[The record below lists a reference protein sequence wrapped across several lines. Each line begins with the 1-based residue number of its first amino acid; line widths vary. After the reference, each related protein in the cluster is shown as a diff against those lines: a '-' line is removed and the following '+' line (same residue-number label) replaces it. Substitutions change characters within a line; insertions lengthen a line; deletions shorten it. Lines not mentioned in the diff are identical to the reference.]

1 MLNSFSVLLAPFAF
15 LYGAIVKIR
24 NLMFDYKIF
33 KSVSFDKPIICVGNI
48 TVGGT
53 GKTPH
58 VEYLLKLLS
67 ANYKAA
73 TLSRGYGRKTK
84 GFRYVTD
91 NSSASEVGDEPLQMK
106 LKYPAVQVAVDADR
120 VNGISTLI
128 KEIPYLAIIILDD
141 AFQHRWVK
149 AGLQIL
155 LIDFNRLI
163 TRDYFLPM
171 GRLRDSVKE
180 KRRADIVIITKCPD
194 DLTLQMRGSIENE
207 LRLNPNQSIY
217 YTGIGYGEPIAV
229 FKEYGINLDLNQRQE
244 VFAFA
249 GIANPTFFYSYLE
262 NKVKIIETY
271 TFPDHFTFTKN
282 KISPIFE
289 SYLKKGAL
297 DKAVITTEKDAARL
311 RGLPFLDE
319 EFKKVLF
326 YIPIEVKFIDNQE
339 KSFINQILTYA
350 RKN

>member
-1 MLNSFSVLLAPFAF
+1 M
-15 LYGAIVKIR
+15 LYGLIVKIR
-24 NLMFDYKIF
+24 NLLFDYGF
-33 KSVSFDKPIICVGNI
+33 LKSVSFDKPVICIGNI

-67 ANYKAA
+67 TNFHVA
-73 TLSRGYGRKTK
+73 TLSRGYRRKTK
-84 GFRYVTD
+84 GFGYVTITSTA
-91 NSSASEVGDEPLQMK
+91 NEVGDEPLQMK
-106 LKYPAVQVAVDADR
+106 MKYPTAHVAVDENR

-128 KEIPYLAIIILDD
+128 KENPDLDIIILDD
-141 AFQHRWVK
+141 AFQHRWVTP
-149 AGLQIL
+149 GLSVL

-180 KRRADIVIITKCPD
+180 KKRADIVIITKCPD
-194 DLTLQMRGSIENE
+194 DLTQEQKDSIVKE
-207 LRLNPNQSIY
+207 LKLNPNQSIY
-217 YTGIGYGEPIAV
+217 YSGIGYGEPKAV
-229 FKEYGINLDLNQRQE
+229 FQEFEKTLLLRKSQE

-249 GIANPTFFYSYLE
+249 GIANPTFFYSHIR
-262 NKVKIIETY
+262 NKANLIETY

-289 SYLKKGAL
+289 SYLRNGTIG
-297 DKAVITTEKDAARL
+297 KAIVTTEKDAARL
-311 RGLPFLDE
+311 RGIPFLDE
-319 EFKKVLF
+319 EFKKALF
-326 YIPIEVKFIDNQE
+326 YIPIEIKFFDKQE
-339 KSFINQILTYA
+339 NSFINQIMTYA

>member
-1 MLNSFSVLLAPFAF
+1 MKPLSILLAPFAV
-15 LYGAIVKIR
+15 LYGLIVKIR
-24 NLMFDYKIF
+24 NLLFDYGIL
-33 KSVSFDKPIICVGNI
+33 KSVLFDKPIICVGNI
-48 TVGGT
+48 SVGGT

-67 ANYKAA
+67 VNLKVA
-73 TLSRGYGRKTK
+73 TLSRGYGRRTK
-84 GFRYVTD
+84 GFRSVTEE
-91 NSSASEVGDEPLQMK
+91 SIATEVGDEPLQMK
-106 LKYPAVQVAVDADR
+106 LKYPVVKVTVDADR

-128 KEIPYLAIIILDD
+128 KENPDLDAIILDD

-180 KRRADIVIITKCPD
+180 KRRAEIVIITKCP
-194 DLTLQMRGSIENE
+194 NE
-207 LRLNPNQSIY
+207 LSHKQRVSIADELKLSPNQSIY
-217 YTGIGYGEPIAV
+217 YTGIGYGEPLAV
-229 FKEYGINLDLNQRQE
+229 FKEFGIHLDLNGSQG

-249 GIANPTFFYSYLE
+249 GIANPTFFYSHLE
-262 NKVKIIETY
+262 NKVKLIKTY
-271 TFPDHFTFTKN
+271 TFPDHFTFTEN

-289 SYLKKGAL
+289 SYLKNEVLG
-297 DKAVITTEKDAARL
+297 KAIVTTEKDAARL

-319 EFKKVLF
+319 EIKKALF
-326 YIPIEVKFIDNQE
+326 YIPIEVRFIDNQE
-339 KSFINQILTYA
+339 NSFINQILTYA